1 MFIIVAGAGLIGSEI
16 VPMLVENHHDV
27 VVIDIDREVCEQVHA
42 ETGALTVHGSAT
54 DIRVLDEAGAGK
66 ADVVLCLMRL
76 DADNIACALLARSL
90 GVERTIVRMR
100 NPRYEQA
107 YRKAGVPRYE
117 QAYRKAGVTTIVRVA
132 DLLLNQIMTE
142 IEQPVVRTIMRLG
155 GGKAAIYAV
164 NIPPGALC
172 IGTSIRQVAKHP
184 DSPSTPTS
192 PPSACS
198 WGSTTRATTTSSSR
212 EATTSSKRTTP
223 PSSSPRASS
232 SSRPPTSS
240 GGRSDVAAAPPRK
253 RS

>member
-107 YRKAGVPRYE
+107 YRKAGV
-117 QAYRKAGVTTIVRVA
+117 TTIVRVA

-184 DSPSTPTS
+184 DFPTECVFMGIYDEGDDNFLIPRGDHVLEEDHTAFLVS
-192 PPSACS
+192 KSQFIKQ
-198 WGSTTRATTTSSSR
+198 ATDFLR
-212 EATTSSKRTTP
+212 RT
-223 PSSSPRASS
+223 
-232 SSRPPTSS
+232 
-240 GGRSDVAAAPPRK
+240 K
-253 RS
+253 